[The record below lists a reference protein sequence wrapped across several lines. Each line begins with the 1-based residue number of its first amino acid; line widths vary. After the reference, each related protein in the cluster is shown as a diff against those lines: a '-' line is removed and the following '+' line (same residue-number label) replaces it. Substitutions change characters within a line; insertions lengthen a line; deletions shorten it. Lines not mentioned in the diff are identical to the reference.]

1 MDESAISSN
10 SYLQNIA
17 SSSLQQ
23 TSGANVRSAFKDLA
37 QALQSGDLQGAQ
49 QAFAT
54 IQSARNARTN
64 ATQTTNGGNSTIQD
78 AFNSLGQALQSGD
91 LQGAQQAF
99 NTLQSTFAAHR
110 GGHHHHHASGAD
122 PDKGTGSAAGTT
134 SSTGT
139 TGTNGVTDASTLFS
153 ALLQQAAAGGST
165 GTNGVPDISTLLNT
179 LLQQSTK
186 GSGVVSGSSS
196 NQSTINIVA

>member
-1 MDESAISSN
+1 MDVSAISSN

-110 GGHHHHHASGAD
+110 GHHHHHASGANQNN
-122 PDKGTGSAAGTT
+122 GTGSAAGTT
-134 SSTGT
+134 SN

-153 ALLQQAAAGGST
+153 ALLQQSAAGGST
-165 GTNGVPDISTLLNT
+165 GTNGVTDISTLLNT